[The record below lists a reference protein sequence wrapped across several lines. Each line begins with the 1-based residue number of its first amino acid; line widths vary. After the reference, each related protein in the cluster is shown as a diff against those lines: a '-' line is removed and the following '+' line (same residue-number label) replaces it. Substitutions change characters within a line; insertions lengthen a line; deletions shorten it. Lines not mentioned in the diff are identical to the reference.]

1 MQSNNLLTL
10 RVKLDSIEKECGLG
24 GYLEVEKSI
33 IAFIAY
39 QEKTHIA
46 EILENQYFKKVSLNT
61 VNRTVKK
68 LRQEGVIL
76 ATKAHSGDLR
86 IVYLSLRKDW
96 NLA

>member
-1 MQSNNLLTL
+1 MRSNILFTL
-10 RVKLDSIEKECGLG
+10 RVKLDSMEKECGLR
-24 GYLEVEKSI
+24 GYLEFEKSI

-68 LRQEGVIL
+68 LRHEGVIL
-76 ATKAHSGDLR
+76 ATKVHSGDRR
-86 IVYLSLRKDW
+86 IVYLSLQKE
-96 NLA
+96 